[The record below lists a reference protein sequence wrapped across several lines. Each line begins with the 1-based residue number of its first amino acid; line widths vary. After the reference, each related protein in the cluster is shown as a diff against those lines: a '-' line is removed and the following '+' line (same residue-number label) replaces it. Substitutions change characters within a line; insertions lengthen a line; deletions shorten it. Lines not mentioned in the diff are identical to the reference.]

1 MAPVRWNL
9 QEKTMALI
17 DSDLGR
23 ASALVIDPHTG
34 SRNAL
39 VRMLQTLNI
48 PDITATSLLSD
59 ARRLLRTR
67 RYDILLCD
75 YHFEGQR
82 GSGQQLIEEMRQAN
96 LLPLSTSVV
105 MVTAENSYHRVA
117 EAAESALDSYLL
129 KPHRLADLSERLI
142 LIRLRKEA
150 LADIFQAIGQRDL
163 ERAAQLCV
171 ERFHARK
178 AYWLYAARIGAE
190 LMLRLR
196 RHTEAQEMFSAVCEH
211 QAVPWARMGVARA
224 QIEQGQHRRAAEQ
237 LHQLTTEQP
246 ECVDAFDILA
256 RAQLEAG
263 QLPLALDTCHK
274 AVELTPQS
282 IPRLQKVGSLA
293 FYLGQHELARQTLSK
308 AQQLSALSDGG
319 GKLFDTQTLVLQ
331 GLMAFDA
338 AQPAALQQA
347 HKALMEVFDDDPDD
361 LGRRLRQSHLLL
373 ALTGLQARDTRQAIE
388 SARLYMADQ
397 MLADFDLEAGCNA
410 ASLMTRLLNHG
421 VCLPEQRDWATRLAQ
436 RFCHSQTST
445 TLLELASAAQ
455 PELRDVFTAQHRDTR
470 QMAEQALSHSLAG
483 QAQQAL
489 ELLLT
494 RARETLNVRLVELA
508 DAIYQRHATALSLPG
523 TLIERLRELQAARCP
538 TDTLPPLFR
547 HGKRMPGELR
557 LRA

>member
-1 MAPVRWNL
+1 VFRL

-17 DSDLGR
+17 DADLGR
-23 ASALVIDPHTG
+23 ASALVIDPNAA

-67 RYDILLCD
+67 RFDILLCD

-163 ERAAQLCV
+163 ERAAQLCR
-171 ERFHARK
+171 ERFQARK

-196 RHTEAQEMFSAVCEH
+196 RHTDAQELFSAVCDH
-211 QAVPWARMGVARA
+211 QPVPWARMGVARA
-224 QIEQGQHRRAAEQ
+224 QIEQGQHRRAAEYLQ
-237 LHQLTTEQP
+237 QLTAEVP

-263 QLPLALDTCHK
+263 HLPLALDTCHK
-274 AVELTPQS
+274 AMDLTPQS

-293 FYLGQHELARQTLSK
+293 FYLGQHELARQVLRK

-338 AQPAALQQA
+338 RQNAGLIQA
-347 HKALMEVFDDDPDD
+347 HKALMEVFDDDTDD
-361 LGRRLRQSHLLL
+361 LGRRLRQSHLLQ
-373 ALTGLQARDTRQAIE
+373 ALLGLHARDNRQAIE
-388 SARLYMADQ
+388 STRLYMADQ
-397 MLADFDLEAGCNA
+397 MLPDFDLEAACNA
-410 ASLMTRLLNHG
+410 VSLLARLSGCGLS
-421 VCLPEQRDWATRLAQ
+421 LPDQLDWLMRLAQ
-436 RFCHSQTST
+436 RFCHSHTST
-445 TLLELASAAQ
+445 NLLELACAAQ
-455 PELRDVFTAQHRDTR
+455 PEMRTVFTDQHKDTR
-470 QMAEQALSHSLAG
+470 KLAEQALSHSLAG
-483 QAQQAL
+483 RAQQAL
-489 ELLLT
+489 EFLLT
-494 RARETLNVRLVELA
+494 QAHATLNVRLLELA
-508 DAIYQRHATALSLPG
+508 DAIYQRHNAASPLPASL
-523 TLIERLRELQAARCP
+523 LERLREMQASRCP